1 MTCITYKSDPRSFR
15 ADWSYQSRFFEVILE
30 REERVGEDSAEGDGF
45 LINFLHRVLLVGS
58 LISMH
63 GETSDRILQIAKNL
77 ISDLGYSAFSYAD
90 IAEAV
95 QIRKASIHHHF
106 PTKASLVVAVLKA
119 HRERLLQATQ
129 FLSQKIDDPLAR
141 LHAYVQHWEG
151 CIRDKSEP
159 FCIAALLAAELPSLP
174 EEVHFEVQ
182 QHFLELSGWIRE
194 TLEEGVRK
202 RTLKL
207 QDSPEDEA
215 QTFMATVHGAML
227 SARALGSC
235 DVFQAVT
242 ASAFQRISR
251 RKS

>member
-1 MTCITYKSDPRSFR
+1 M
-15 ADWSYQSRFFEVILE
+15 Q
-30 REERVGEDSAEGDGF
+30 
-45 LINFLHRVLLVGS
+45 
-58 LISMH
+58 
-63 GETSDRILQIAKNL
+63 GETADRILQTAKNL

-119 HRERLLQATQ
+119 HREGLVQATE
-129 FLSQKIDDPLAR
+129 FLTQKIDDPLAR
-141 LHAYVQHWEG
+141 LRAYVQYWEG
-151 CIRDKSEP
+151 CIRDKSQP

-174 EEVHFEVQ
+174 EEVRFEVQ
-182 QHFLELSGWIRE
+182 QHFLALSGWIRE
-194 TLEEGVRK
+194 TLEEGIRK
-202 RTLKL
+202 RKLKL
-207 QDSPEDEA
+207 QGTPEDEA

-227 SARALGSC
+227 SVRALGSC

-242 ASAFQRISR
+242 ARALQRIST